1 MVLQIRL
8 LALLMGL
15 ATLCPA
21 RRTDDIPDDKEW
33 EAFKMQYNKAYSS
46 GNEEKIRRQ
55 IFFQNKMMI
64 KKHNYRYAQNLT
76 SFKVALNHLGD
87 KTGSLEGQLYRHSQR
102 LISMSEQNLIDCCHL
117 CYGCSGGRMDYAF
130 TYIMQNG
137 GLDSE
142 VAYPYEARDAVCRYH
157 PSASVTRIRGY
168 SAIPSGDENALKNA
182 VALIG
187 PIAVAIDASLSSF
200 HYYTHGVYYD
210 PHCSPTQLTHGALIV
225 GYGRESGRDY
235 WLVKNSWGTNWG
247 DKGYIKMARNLNNNC
262 GIATSASYPF
272 L

>member
-1 MVLQIRL
+1 MRGEITAFFTGPQQQHVVNNSIEPIPLTGDYEWIPSSIDWRQKGAVTGVKSQLQC
-8 LALLMGL
+8 ASGWAF
-15 ATLCPA
+15 AT
-21 RRTDDIPDDKEW
+21 
-33 EAFKMQYNKAYSS
+33 
-46 GNEEKIRRQ
+46 
-55 IFFQNKMMI
+55 
-64 KKHNYRYAQNLT
+64 
-76 SFKVALNHLGD
+76 
-87 KTGSLEGQLYRHSQR
+87 TGSLEGQLYRHSQR